1 MDSSRCPVCHQECL
15 VRVGGQ
21 EGLRGGN
28 VPAKRGVVR
37 SQQHE
42 ERARTSGQRKQ
53 VMQTK

>member
-1 MDSSRCPVCHQECL
+1 MCHQECL

-42 ERARTSGQRKQ
+42 ERTRTSGQRKQ